1 MSHPVK
7 DGSPSLA
14 RSATLVSSMVG
25 VSRVMGLV
33 REQVFAAL
41 LGAGPYSD
49 AFRIAFRI
57 PNLVR
62 DLFAEGAL
70 SAALVPT
77 YAATVEKEGLPAA
90 HRLASRLFTLL
101 AVGLGLLVVLGWF
114 CADTIVALIAPG
126 FADVPGKA
134 ELATRLTRVMLPFL
148 PMVSFAAVAMGMLN
162 ARGRFGLP
170 AFAPAMFNVVSVAMG
185 LALWLAGFEGA
196 SVAFGWAIGTL
207 LGGAAQFLVQWP
219 ALRAEGFRL
228 RPEWSPA
235 DPGVRRI
242 GALMAPATVG
252 LAAVQVNVFV
262 SSNFAS
268 EIPGAVSWLE
278 YAFRL
283 LYLPLGIFGV
293 AIATVA
299 ASGLSRQVAQ
309 GDHEAAARTL
319 RQGLRFALFL
329 TLPATVGLMVLREP
343 IVRLIYERG
352 RFSAEDTREVAAALL
367 VYALGLCAL
376 TAVKVVAPAFYAAGE
391 PRVPLAGS
399 LAAIAT
405 NLAVMVAGWGQ
416 LGHLAVALGMSAG
429 GFVNAAVLVVMQQ
442 RRRGGLLGHGM
453 AGAGLKMAGASVLM
467 GGAALAAAAGLEL
480 WIGGA
485 GLGRQAVVT
494 LGGVAAGVA
503 VYAGAALALRLPEAT
518 LAAQAVG
525 RRLARS

>member
-114 CADTIVALIAPG
+114 FADAIVALIAPG

-185 LALWLAGFEGA
+185 LALWLAGFEGE

-352 RFSAEDTREVAAALL
+352 RFAAEDTRQVAAALL

-391 PRVPLAGS
+391 PRVPLAAS

-405 NLAVMVAGWGQ
+405 NLVVMFAAWGQ

-429 GFVNAAVLVVMQQ
+429 GFVNAAVLIVMQQ
-442 RRRGGLLGHGM
+442 RRRGGLRGHGM
-453 AGAGLKMAGASVLM
+453 AGAGVKMAAASALM
-467 GGAALAAAAGLEL
+467 GGGAVAAAAGLEL

-485 GLGRQAVVT
+485 GLWRQAAVT
-494 LGGVAAGVA
+494 LGGVAAGVT

-518 LAAQAVG
+518 LAAQAVR
-525 RRLARS
+525 RRLRRS

>member
-41 LGAGPYSD
+41 LGAGVHSD

-185 LALWLAGFEGA
+185 IALWAAGFEGE
-196 SVAFGWAIGTL
+196 SVVFGWAIGTL

-219 ALRAEGFRL
+219 ALRAEGYRL
-228 RPEWSPA
+228 APEWSPG

-262 SSNFAS
+262 SSQFAS

-352 RFSAEDTREVAAALL
+352 RFAAEDTRQVAAALL

-405 NLAVMVAGWGQ
+405 NLAMMFAAWGA

-429 GFVNAAVLVVMQQ
+429 GLVNAAVLIVMQQ
-442 RRRGGLLGHGM
+442 RRRGGLRGHGL
-453 AGAGLKMAGASVLM
+453 GVAGLKMASASAVM
-467 GGAALAAAAGLEL
+467 GAAAAAAVSGLEL
-480 WIGGA
+480 WIGSA
-485 GLGRQAVVT
+485 SLWRQAAVT
-494 LGGVAAGVA
+494 LGAVAAGVV
-503 VYAGAALALRLPEAT
+503 VYAGSALALRLPEAT
-518 LAAQAVG
+518 LAAQAIR
-525 RRLARS
+525 RRLGRT

>member
-1 MSHPVK
+1 MVK
-7 DGSPSLA
+7 DENRSLA

-77 YAATVEKEGLPAA
+77 YSATIEKEGLPAA

-101 AVGLGLLVVLGWF
+101 AVCLGLLVVVGWVF
-114 CADTIVALIAPG
+114 AEPLVDLIAPG
-126 FADVPGKA
+126 FSAVQGKA

-170 AFAPAMFNVVSVAMG
+170 AFAPATFNLASITVGV
-185 LALWLAGFEGA
+185 ALWAAGFEGE
-196 SVAFGWAIGTL
+196 SVAFGWAFGTL

-219 ALRAEGFRL
+219 ALRAEGYRFA
-228 RPEWSPA
+228 PEWSPG

-252 LAAVQVNVFV
+252 LAAVQVNVFA
-262 SSNFAS
+262 SSIFAS
-268 EIPGAVSWLE
+268 QMPGAVSWLE

-319 RQGLRFALFL
+319 RQSLRFAMFL
-329 TLPATVGLMVLREP
+329 TLPATVGLIALREP
-343 IVRLIYERG
+343 IVRLVYERG
-352 RFSAEDTREVAAALL
+352 RFGAEDTRQVAAAL
-367 VYALGLCAL
+367 VFYVLGLCAL
-376 TAVKVVAPAFYAAGE
+376 TAVKVVAPAFYAVGE

-399 LAAIAT
+399 LAAVAT
-405 NLAVMVAGWGQ
+405 NLVVLATCWGW

-429 GFVNAAVLVVMQQ
+429 GFVNAFILLVVHQ
-442 RRRGGLLGHGM
+442 RRRGGLRGQ
-453 AGAGLKMAGASVLM
+453 GLAR
-467 GGAALAAAAGLEL
+467 AALAMV
-480 WIGGA
+480 GA
-485 GLGRQAVVT
+485 SLVM
-494 LGGVAAGVA
+494 GVAAAAATAGIERWVGTVGVSA
-503 VYAGAALALRLPEAT
+503 QLLGTIGGVVTGVLIYALAAHALRLPEAT
-518 LAAQAVG
+518 LAADTLR
-525 RRLARS
+525 RRLRRG